1 MKKCLILFLLTLVF
15 SLTSCADTT
24 EISSSTTSDLTTSL
38 TTNPTVN
45 STPSIDSSATTTL
58 TTINLNLTILGTRNI
73 VLPAGESFDL
83 LSGISIYS
91 NSSEV
96 NNDSIDIS
104 SNECTIT
111 GSNIVSSIEQ
121 VCNVT
126 YYVEKSDNSDSK
138 NITVTFTK
146 PYQILSQVEEFN
158 NLRIYQ
164 IFVSAYQDG
173 ITGGY
178 DYGYGPSNHN
188 GDLQGIINSLD
199 YIQSL
204 NMNAIWLTPIFE
216 SKYNLSYDNYEKRGR
231 STGYFPDDYY
241 SIDPN
246 FGTNELFRTLV
257 TEAHNRGLYVLL
269 DGVFGHHG
277 SYSIPGIT
285 DGKSQW
291 YGHEIEY
298 PESLEYFI
306 DVATYW
312 IDEYEIDGWRLDQSY
327 QLYQDNYNYFREIR
341 NAVEAL
347 CDERKLAGEEWGIL
361 GYLVGEVW
369 DSAENI
375 QKYAFDYNALRS
387 AFNFPVRFQLVR
399 ALAVG
404 ENGYNGTLFDLNYVM
419 NSNYS
424 NFAQPNLFLTNHD
437 LLRFGDLIQISGN
450 QDQYFER
457 HKMALSF
464 LAAYTGPITIYYGDE
479 YGDEFGDMSTSI
491 DELNQFSYI
500 ARDNVAR
507 SIGYIDG
514 FDSNQQDLID
524 YVSEIMSLRD
534 QYNSLWNGTRYNT
547 YLSSTIYADLKIS
560 TDNQILYVL
569 NISDSSQT
577 LTVNAGLM
585 NGTILRNLMTDET
598 FSISDSSVVIDVAG
612 LSGSFFII
620 E

>member
-1 MKKCLILFLLTLVF
+1 MKKCLILLLLTLVF
-15 SLTSCADTT
+15 SLTSCTDTT
-24 EISSSTTSDLTTSL
+24 ETSNSTTSNLTSSSTTNS
-38 TTNPTVN
+38 TTNTDTN
-45 STPSIDSSATTTL
+45 STTVSTTV
-58 TTINLNLTILGTRNI
+58 NLNLTILGTRNI
-73 VLPAGESFDL
+73 VLPAEETFDL

-91 NSSEV
+91 NTHDIYI
-96 NNDSIDIS
+96 DSIEIS
-104 SNECTIT
+104 SDNCTVT
-111 GSNIVSSIEQ
+111 GSNILSSTEQ

-126 YYVEKSDNSDSK
+126 YYIEKSDNSDTK
-138 NITVTFTK
+138 DITVTFTK
-146 PYQILSQVEEFN
+146 PYQILSQIEEFN

-164 IFVSAYQDG
+164 IFVSAYNDG
-173 ITGGY
+173 ISGGY

-216 SKYNLSYDNYEKRGR
+216 SKYSLSYDNYEKRGR

-241 SIDPN
+241 TIDPN

-257 TEAHNRGLYVLL
+257 TEAHNRGIYVLL

-277 SYSIPGIT
+277 SYTIPGVT
-285 DGKSQW
+285 DGESQW
-291 YGHEIEY
+291 YGHQVEY

-341 NAVEAL
+341 NAVEDL
-347 CDERKLAGEEWGIL
+347 CEERKLAGEEWGIL

-369 DSAENI
+369 DSPDNI
-375 QKYAFDYNALRS
+375 QKYAFNYNALRS
-387 AFNFPVRFQLVR
+387 AFDFPVRYQLVR
-399 ALAVG
+399 ALAVD
-404 ENGYNGTLFDLNYVM
+404 ENGYTGTLFDLNYVM
-419 NSNYS
+419 NLSYS
-424 NFAQPNLFLTNHD
+424 EFAQPNLFLTNHD
-437 LLRFGDLIQISGN
+437 LLRFGDLLQISGN
-450 QDQYFER
+450 QNQYYER

-479 YGDEFGDMSTSI
+479 YGDEFEDMSTSI
-491 DELNQFSYI
+491 AELNQFPYI

-514 FDSNQQDLID
+514 FDVNQQDLID
-524 YVSEIMSLRD
+524 YVSEIMALRD

-560 TDNQILYVL
+560 ADNQILYVL

-577 LTVNAGLM
+577 IFVNAGLM
-585 NGTILRNLMTDET
+585 DGTILRNLMTDET
-598 FSISDSSVVIDVAG
+598 FNITDNSVAIDIDG